1 MNKRNSLLMLLCCAY
16 FGLLIGCGPARIQMK
31 VDSYNNPDL
40 NISEYKR
47 FSFLSVNTDKPLME
61 KELFSYIKIEMEK
74 KGYIY
79 DDKIPQFLIAVQAG
93 KGSREI
99 QAGVSS
105 RPVQV
110 YQPPPVGK
118 GGTGT
123 WQTQFVTEGGGSYT
137 VNTRWMKIDFIDA
150 LNKKPSEK
158 IDKITYLWQGEANS
172 AGSSELSVVVKCLI
186 SGLLRDYPAKLTG
199 SKITLKFDDC
209 KITDKK

>member
-1 MNKRNSLLMLLCCAY
+1 
-16 FGLLIGCGPARIQMK
+16 
-31 VDSYNNPDL
+31 
-40 NISEYKR
+40 
-47 FSFLSVNTDKPLME
+47 ME

-79 DDKIPQFLIAVQAG
+79 NDKMPQFLIAVQAG

-110 YQPPPVGK
+110 YQPPPIGK

-123 WQTQFVTEGGGSYT
+123 WQTQYVTEGGGSYT
-137 VNTRWMKIDFIDA
+137 VNTRWMKIDCIEII
-150 LNKKPSEK
+150 NKKPG
-158 IDKITYLWQGEANS
+158 DKITYLWQGEANS

-199 SKITLKFDDC
+199 SKITLKFDEC